1 MPAFMW
7 VAVITLVIAAA
18 INRGKRRWFV
28 GAAVP
33 ALACMIQT
41 ITGEV
46 PLNQ

>member
-7 VAVITLVIAAA
+7 VAVIALFIAGALERGAKRWWFAAA
-18 INRGKRRWFV
+18 
-28 GAAVP
+28 AVL

-46 PLNQ
+46 PP